1 MAAHTHF
8 DSADESKKA
17 SLVKSEEKK
26 DKKAKEKKDKKDKK
40 YKKKD
45 TKDMKDTKEKK
56 EKKRSAEYLSTDEP
70 SSKKRKSGSKDKGKD
85 KSKSKD
91 SKKTKSPE
99 SSESSEPKTEAAP
112 VVSGWNNWA
121 DADLGSEA
129 RKNKFLRLMG
139 VRNVGNTLPPT
150 AAASSSS
157 PFESAIT
164 KQGASR
170 INQDLQKNFDIAMS
184 KHVQA
189 PYGGGAGKRGGLG
202 F

>member
-1 MAAHTHF
+1 
-8 DSADESKKA
+8 
-17 SLVKSEEKK
+17 
-26 DKKAKEKKDKKDKK
+26 
-40 YKKKD
+40 
-45 TKDMKDTKEKK
+45 
-56 EKKRSAEYLSTDEP
+56 P
-70 SSKKRKSGSKDKGKD
+70 SSKKHKSGSKDKSKD
-85 KSKSKD
+85 KSKN
-91 SKKTKSPE
+91 SKKTKSTE
-99 SSESSEPKTEAAP
+99 SGESSEPKTEAAP

-139 VRNVGNTLPPT
+139 VRNVGNALPPT
-150 AAASSSS
+150 AAASLSS